1 MLIERYV
8 TAEIVRPFAAGL
20 GMLAVVFMAFSTA
33 VRLSEAASG
42 QIPPDAVLQLIL
54 LSTLIAF
61 EVLIPTTLY
70 LAILFAIG
78 RLHRDSEMAA
88 LAAAGVGEQRILR
101 PVLLLG
107 LGCGVLVA
115 LLSLYGRPWAYAKSY
130 ALEQET
136 MSHLD
141 LEKIRPGSF
150 VDLGSDGYVLQAR
163 AVDIGESELQD
174 VFVQVDRGR
183 HAQLISAERARIHD
197 LDDEGSR
204 AVEFFDGYSYFL
216 DREGRQDAQMAF
228 GSFVVRF
235 PPEERIQRFRRKAV
249 DTATLGDSELPKDRA
264 EYQWRTTTPL
274 ATILLALLAV
284 PLARSSPRQSRFGI
298 FAIALLA
305 YLMIFICSGM
315 VRSWIEN
322 GEIPPFPGLILA
334 YVPGALLLALLLAAP
349 RLRARR
355 ARK

>member
-20 GMLAVVFMAFSTA
+20 GMLAVVFVAFSTA

-54 LSTLIAF
+54 LSTLIAL

-88 LAAAGVGEQRILR
+88 LAAAGVGERRILK
-101 PVLLLG
+101 PVLLVG
-107 LGCGVLVA
+107 MGCAALVA
-115 LLSLYGRPWAYAKSY
+115 LLSLYGRPWAYARSY
-130 ALEQET
+130 ALEQES

-141 LEKIRPGSF
+141 LAKIRPGSF
-150 VDLGSDGYVLQAR
+150 VDLGSGGYVLQAR
-163 AVDIGESELQD
+163 AVDIDRSELAD

-183 HAQLISAERARIHD
+183 HAQVISAARARIHD
-197 LDDEGSR
+197 LDAEGSR
-204 AVEFFDGYSYFL
+204 SVEFFEGFSYLL
-216 DREGRQDAQMAF
+216 DREGSQDARMTF

-274 ATILLALLAV
+274 ATVLLALLAV
-284 PLARSSPRQSRFGI
+284 PLARSGPRQSRFGI

-305 YLMIFICSGM
+305 YLMIFVCSGM

-322 GEIPPFPGLILA
+322 GDMPPSPGLVLA
-334 YVPGALLLALLLAAP
+334 YLPGVLLLALLLAAP
-349 RLRARR
+349 RLRRRGARR
-355 ARK
+355 